1 MKDKVNQFMEKCK
14 QNKKKA
20 ALGVVLL
27 FFLLVALGA
36 GVYSLNNE
44 NEPVQK
50 VAKTERQTKE
60 EKKGQED
67 LKKTEEE
74 EKDEKESKVTTSETE
89 KKKEE
94 KKASEEKKEDAQKSA
109 DTQAAKAETEKATEK
124 KASNEKTTEASK
136 PASQPVASTPVAS
149 EPVVSNPVVS
159 EPVTSKPTHTHDYQ
173 PVYTQKWV
181 VDQAAWTETVE
192 TPVYGQDERSICNG
206 CGADITGNTR
216 GHIESSLISGGNCG
230 GYHSEWIKI
239 QTGTTTQTI
248 EHPEQGH
255 NEDVIAYHQ
264 CSCGATK

>member
-20 ALGVVLL
+20 VLGVVLL

-36 GVYSLNNE
+36 GAYSLNNE
-44 NEPVQK
+44 NAPVQK
-50 VAKTERQTKE
+50 VAKTESQTKE
-60 EKKGQED
+60 EKKIQED
-67 LKKTEEE
+67 LKKAETEEQD
-74 EKDEKESKVTTSETE
+74 KKESKVTASETE
-89 KKKEE
+89 KKTEE
-94 KKASEEKKEDAQKSA
+94 TKASEEKKEDAQKSA
-109 DTQAAKAETEKATEK
+109 
-124 KASNEKTTEASK
+124 EASK

-149 EPVVSNPVVS
+149 ESVVSNPVVS

-192 TPVYGQDERSICNG
+192 TPVYEQKIVWICNG
-206 CGADITGNTR
+206 CGEDISNNIDQHLKT
-216 GHIESSLISGGNCG
+216 SALAGGNCG
-230 GYHSEWIKI
+230 GYHSEVKQV
-239 QTGTTTQTI
+239 QTGTTIQTI

-255 NEDVIAYHQ
+255 NEDVIAYYQ

>member
-27 FFLLVALGA
+27 FLLLVALGA
-36 GVYSLNNE
+36 GAYSLNNE

-50 VAKTERQTKE
+50 VAKTESQTKE
-60 EKKGQED
+60 EKKVPED
-67 LKKTEEE
+67 LKKTETEE
-74 EKDEKESKVTTSETE
+74 TDEKESKVTASETE

-94 KKASEEKKEDAQKSA
+94 KEASEEKKEDAQKST
-109 DTQAAKAETEKATEK
+109 DTQAAKAEVEKA
-124 KASNEKTTEASK
+124 TEASK

-173 PVYTQKWV
+173 PVHTQKWV

-192 TPVYGQDERSICNG
+192 TPVYTTVERCICNG
-206 CGADITGNTR
+206 CGADITDNLWT
-216 GHIESSLISGGNCG
+216 HLKESALAGGSCG
-230 GYHSEWIKI
+230 GYHSGVQQI
-239 QTGTTTQTI
+239 QTGTNKEII

-255 NEDVIAYHQ
+255 NEDVIAYYQ